1 VPHVSHPAF
10 MRLKREHLVPKGR
23 VVHHRVRARR
33 LRSQASRP
41 LNLAATVRQRV
52 VSWAWFG
59 LVLSGLLLS
68 RASGEELVLY
78 GAGSLREVMTQ
89 IAADYQETRG
99 LQVRTDF
106 GPSGLMRE
114 RIERGE
120 PVDVFASADL
130 GHPLTLQR
138 EGRSTVVA
146 MFTRN
151 TLCAMALPRVGLTP
165 TNLLDRLLDP
175 GVKLSTSTPKADPAG
190 DYTWAMFRLA
200 DQVKLGSFAIL
211 DQKAQQIIGGTLPS
225 VAPSATGGGVD
236 PAVAALREGVVDVVL
251 GYCTSAR
258 LRMSQL
264 PELQVVDIPEA
275 LRVGPEYG
283 LALVKGARAGAIDL
297 MLYILSLDG
306 QATLKRFGFHPVG
319 LPTPSAP

>member
-1 VPHVSHPAF
+1 VTSMACPALT
-10 MRLKREHLVPKGR
+10 RLTRGHLANRDQPRQHGIREGQTS
-23 VVHHRVRARR
+23 A
-33 LRSQASRP
+33 QASR
-41 LNLAATVRQRV
+41 LRLILATVLQRV
-52 VSWAWFG
+52 VCRG
-59 LVLSGLLLS
+59 MLSLLLTGLPLS
-68 RASGEELVLY
+68 CASGEELVLY

-89 IAADYQETRG
+89 ITADYQATRG
-99 LQVRTDF
+99 LQVRADF

-138 EGRSTVVA
+138 EGRATVVA

-151 TLCAMALPRVGLTP
+151 TLCAVALPHVGLTP

-175 GVKLSTSTPKADPAG
+175 GVKLGTSTPKADPAG

-200 DQVKLGSFAIL
+200 DRVKPGSFAIL
-211 DQKAQQIIGGTLPS
+211 DQKARQIVGGTLPS
-225 VAPSATGGGVD
+225 ATGGDAD
-236 PAVAALREGVVDVVL
+236 PAIAALREGVVDVVL

-264 PELQVVDIPEA
+264 PELQVGDIPEA

-283 LALVKGARAGAIDL
+283 LALVKGARAGAADL
-297 MLYILSLDG
+297 MLYILSLNR
-306 QATLKRFGFHPVG
+306 QATLKRFGFNPVG
-319 LPTPSAP
+319 LPAPSEP

>member
-1 VPHVSHPAF
+1 VPHVSQPAF
-10 MRLKREHLVPKGR
+10 MRLKREPLALRERAVL
-23 VVHHRVRARR
+23 HRVRERQ

-41 LNLAATVRQRV
+41 LNLAVTVRQHL
-52 VSWAWFG
+52 VSWALFG

-78 GAGSLREVMTQ
+78 GAGSLREVMAQ
-89 IAADYQETRG
+89 IAADYQAMRG

-106 GPSGLMRE
+106 GPFGLMRE

-138 EGRSTVVA
+138 EGRATVVA

-151 TLCAMALPRVGLTP
+151 TLCAVALPRVGLTP

-175 GVKLSTSTPKADPAG
+175 GVKLGTSTPKADPAG

-200 DQVKLGSFAIL
+200 DQVKPGSFAIL
-211 DQKAQQIIGGTLPS
+211 DQKAQQIVGGTLPS
-225 VAPSATGGGVD
+225 ATPNVTGGGAD
-236 PAVAALREGVVDVVL
+236 PAIAALRDGGVDVVL

-283 LALVKGARAGAIDL
+283 LALVKGARAGATDL

-306 QATLKRFGFHPVG
+306 QATLKRFGFRPVG
-319 LPTPSAP
+319 LPTPSEP

>member
-1 VPHVSHPAF
+1 MTSMPCPTLTQLTRGHLANRDQARQHGT
-10 MRLKREHLVPKGR
+10 REGQ
-23 VVHHRVRARR
+23 ARH
-33 LRSQASRP
+33 QASR
-41 LNLAATVRQRV
+41 LRNTLATVLQGV
-52 VSWAWFG
+52 VCWGMLSLMLTG
-59 LVLSGLLLS
+59 LPLG
-68 RASGEELVLY
+68 RASGEELVIY

-89 IAADYQETRG
+89 IAADYQTTHG

-120 PVDVFASADL
+120 QVDVFASADL

-138 EGRSTVVA
+138 EGRATMVA

-151 TLCAMALPRVGLTP
+151 TLCAVALPRVGLTP
-165 TNLLDRLLDP
+165 ANLLDRLLDP
-175 GVKLSTSTPKADPAG
+175 GVKLGTSTPKADPAG

-200 DQVKLGSFAIL
+200 EKVKPGSFAIL
-211 DQKAQQIIGGTLPS
+211 NQKAQQIVGGTLPS
-225 VAPSATGGGVD
+225 TASGGPD
-236 PAVAALREGVVDVVL
+236 PAIAALREGVVDVVL

-264 PELQVVDIPEA
+264 PELQGVDIPEA

-283 LALVKGARAGAIDL
+283 LALVKGARAGAADL

-306 QATLKRFGFHPVG
+306 QATLKRFGFNPVG
-319 LPTPSAP
+319 LPAPSEP

>member
-1 VPHVSHPAF
+1 
-10 MRLKREHLVPKGR
+10 
-23 VVHHRVRARR
+23 
-33 LRSQASRP
+33 
-41 LNLAATVRQRV
+41 
-52 VSWAWFG
+52 
-59 LVLSGLLLS
+59 
-68 RASGEELVLY
+68 
-78 GAGSLREVMTQ
+78 MTQ
-89 IAADYQETRG
+89 IAADYEATHGKR
-99 LQVRTDF
+99 VRTDF

-120 PVDVFASADL
+120 KVDVFASADL
-130 GHPLTLQR
+130 GHPLTLQQA
-138 EGRSTVVA
+138 GRATVVA

-165 TNLLDRLLDP
+165 ANLLDRLLDP
-175 GVKLSTSTPKADPAG
+175 QVKLGTSTPKADPAG

-200 DQVKLGSFAIL
+200 ETVKPGSFAVL
-211 DQKAQQIIGGTLPS
+211 DRKAQQIVGGS
-225 VAPSATGGGVD
+225 VPSATDSAPD
-236 PAVAALREGVVDVVL
+236 PAIAALREGVVDVHL

-264 PELQVVDIPEA
+264 PELQWVDIPEA

-283 LALVKGARAGAIDL
+283 LALVKGAHPAATDL

-319 LPTPSAP
+319 LPTPCEP